1 MNKKRIIITIA
12 VLAILAVVFWWGG
25 NAPGL
30 QGWTVGDKA
39 EPSYTAL
46 DTGALASDNISND
59 KHNENNQLSSDNG
72 KPGGDSDTNSQ
83 PGNSNTAESVKNQ
96 TDGDTGNG
104 SDTKSV
110 VKSDPENK
118 SKSDNKK
125 DKNISENGKAS
136 IESRPGGTEGGLSAQ
151 EKIELAKKLAGG
163 GSSTGVEKGNTD
175 YSKKQGME
183 ISAETGKD
191 KYMTDPVPEG
201 KPIPKEPQNA
211 VITDNKLTCTLSV
224 RCDTILQNIKWLNPE
239 KVELV
244 PRDGAILPVT
254 TVSFYEGESVFNVLQ
269 REMKKAGIHMEFE
282 NTPIYNSAYI
292 EGINNLYEFD
302 CGELSGW
309 MYKVNG
315 WFPNYGCSRYQL
327 KQGDV
332 IEWVYTCDLGVD
344 VGGFSAIGG

>member
-1 MNKKRIIITIA
+1 MNKKRIIIALA
-12 VLAILAVVFWWGG
+12 VLAILAAVFWWGG

-30 QGWTVGDKA
+30 QGWTVSDKA

-46 DTGALASDNISND
+46 DTDVSASDNIGND
-59 KHNENNQLSSDNG
+59 RLNENNQISPNNG
-72 KPGGDSDTNSQ
+72 KPGGNSDTNRQSD
-83 PGNSNTAESVKNQ
+83 NSSNVESVKNQ
-96 TDGDTGNG
+96 TYGDTGNS
-104 SDTKSV
+104 SDSKSV
-110 VKSDPENK
+110 IKSDSESKNK
-118 SKSDNKK
+118 SNKNNSD
-125 DKNISENGKAS
+125 DVKAS

-151 EKIELAKKLAGG
+151 GKIDLAKKLAGG
-163 GSSTGVEKGNTD
+163 GSSSGVKKGNVD
-175 YSKKQGME
+175 YSKDQGMD
-183 ISAETGKD
+183 INPDTGKD
-191 KYMTDPVPEG
+191 KYMTDPVPKG

-211 VITDNKLTCTLSV
+211 VITNEKLTCTLSV
-224 RCDTILQNIKWLNPE
+224 RCDTILKNIKWLNPE

-244 PRDGAILPVT
+244 PENGVILPVT

-269 REMKKAGIHMEFE
+269 RVMKKAGIHMEFE
-282 NTPIYNSAYI
+282 NTPMYNSAYI

-344 VGGFSAIGG
+344 VGGFNAIGG